1 MIEIFI
7 NELSLEGQYQ
17 TIEEFEKS
25 VLIFNSLIQS
35 IREKIRNNPI
45 FYLDQDEITFYLAIK
60 NFPFE
65 QSLNNLRDKN
75 IKTAFFNTIYNKN
88 NPKNWRKEQQHSPEH
103 KFKYFQQD
111 VTDTSLAEVAERKLQ
126 NENNIYLVVNF
137 QNSSF
142 NHPHADI
149 QACCLVSVVKNTTIK
164 IEIDGL
170 DNQKGLHHW
179 ISLKFPTY
187 SDNSTYT
194 PRDHQT
200 ILDDKKRFR
209 KNSKM
214 FQGRNIYVELSTG
227 NYWYVDNLHL
237 GQSAHFEVFDKHRKH
252 IGEANLNGDIDISK
266 RDPNKKLKI

>member
-17 TIEEFEKS
+17 TGEEFEQS
-25 VLIFNSLIQS
+25 ILIFNNLIQD
-35 IREKIRNNPI
+35 IKEKIKNNPT
-45 FYLDQDEITFYLAIK
+45 FYLDQEKIMLYFAIK
-60 NFPFE
+60 KDQFAK
-65 QSLNNLRDKN
+65 SLNNLRDKN
-75 IKTAFFNTIYNKN
+75 IKTVFVNTIYNKN
-88 NPKNWRKEQQHSPEH
+88 NPKDWRKEQKHSLQDE
-103 KFKYFQQD
+103 FKYFQRD

-126 NENNIYLVVNF
+126 NKNSIYLVINF

-142 NHPHADI
+142 KESHADI
-149 QACCLVSVVKNTTIK
+149 QACCLISVVKNSTFS

-179 ISLKFPTY
+179 ISLKLPFY
-187 SDNSTYT
+187 SNNSIYT
-194 PRDHQT
+194 PRDNQT

-209 KNSKM
+209 KTSNI
-214 FQGRNIYVELSTG
+214 FQGRNIYAELTTRT
-227 NYWYVDNLHL
+227 YWYIDNLHT
-237 GQSAHFEVFDKHRKH
+237 GKASHFEVFDKHGKH